1 VNRLVTA
8 ARRARLVTWDAHLPR
23 VRRYALEHVERDR
36 YDGDRDPADHER
48 VAKRKRRLE
57 RLP

>member
-1 VNRLVTA
+1 
-8 ARRARLVTWDAHLPR
+8 VTWDAHLPR